1 MKTVAVILAAGDGA
15 KVGCPEANLEYE
27 KGRSFLKWLSS
38 TFNKLGVSSIAVVK
52 PGAEDIKERH
62 PDALLIEGSPQEGFI
77 RAGIR
82 AALDEG
88 ADIIVLHPVE
98 RPAVR
103 SSTIDKLL
111 KSVDGVDGVVPDF
124 EGAVGQPVILKRE
137 AAERILRMDGDP
149 QLAQVLKML
158 ELRHVSTKDPGVLVN
173 IDTPEMYERLL
184 GKKPQPAPM
193 PKKRG
198 KKAAEA

>member
-1 MKTVAVILAAGDGA
+1 MKTVAVILAASDGA
-15 KVGCPEANLEYE
+15 RLGIPEANLEYE

-38 TFNKLGVSSIAVVK
+38 TFSKAGCSTIGVVRAGDEKVK
-52 PGAEDIKERH
+52 EQH
-62 PDALLIEGSPQEGFI
+62 PDTFIVEGEPGEGLI

-82 AALDEG
+82 AALEEG
-88 ADIIVLHPVE
+88 AELIILQPVDK
-98 RPAVR
+98 PAVR

-111 KSVDGVDGVVPDF
+111 KSVDGADGVVPDF
-124 EGAVGQPVILKRE
+124 EGASGTPLVLKRE
-137 AAERILRMDGDP
+137 AAERLLQMDGDM
-149 QLAQVLKML
+149 QLQGLAKRLD
-158 ELRHVSTKDPGVLVN
+158 LRHVVTKDPGVLVN
-173 IDTPEMYERLL
+173 IDSPEMYERLL